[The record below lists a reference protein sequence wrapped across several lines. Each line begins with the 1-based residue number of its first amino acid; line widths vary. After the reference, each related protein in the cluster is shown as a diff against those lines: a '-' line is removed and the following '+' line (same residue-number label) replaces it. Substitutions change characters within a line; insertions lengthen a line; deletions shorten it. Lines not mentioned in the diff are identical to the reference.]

1 MSGARAGARGR
12 RPGPLRSLF
21 EGALGALLPAVV
33 LWSLRRGLAGV
44 WGRLDGEVPAGGL
57 VVAANHHSWWDGYL
71 AFLLARRLR
80 RPLTL
85 VMAERQ
91 LDRYPFFRRQGAIGT
106 RELRTALRRVRAGAV
121 LVIYPEGAIG
131 APGPVAPLRPGAT
144 YLAARSGRPLVP
156 VAVRVA
162 LRGGQRPEAYVR
174 VGEAISAADPDVGET
189 LAAALA
195 GSLARLDG
203 ELREADPERV
213 PSGYVRWLRGA
224 ASTDRRLAWGVWWW
238 GRPDR
243 DEA

>member
-1 MSGARAGARGR
+1 ML
-12 RPGPLRSLF
+12 PL
-21 EGALGALLPAVV
+21 VV
-33 LWSLRRGLAGV
+33 LCSLRRGLAGV

-71 AFLLARRLR
+71 ALLLARRLR

-106 RELRTALRRVRAGAV
+106 RELRTALRRVRAGAL

-131 APGPVAPLRPGAT
+131 APGPLAPLWPGAS

-162 LRGGQRPEAYVR
+162 LRGSQRPEAYLR
-174 VGEAISAADPDVGET
+174 VGEAIPAAHPDAAAT
-189 LAAALA
+189 LAEALA
-195 GSLARLDG
+195 ASLARLDA
-203 ELREADPERV
+203 ELMGADPEGV
-213 PSGYVRWLRGA
+213 PPGYARWLRGA
-224 ASTDRRLAWGVWWW
+224 ASTDRRTAWGVRWW

-243 DEA
+243 DDG